1 MMDILRQAWQHGTEA
16 AAELIIAVLI
26 FVWYIR
32 HIINGVTQ

>member
-1 MMDILRQAWQHGTEA
+1 MMDILRQAWQQGTEA
-16 AAELIIAVLI
+16 ASELIIAVLI

>member
-1 MMDILRQAWQHGTEA
+1 MMDILRQAWQGTEA

>member
-1 MMDILRQAWQHGTEA
+1 MIDILRQAWQQGTEA

>member
-1 MMDILRQAWQHGTEA
+1 MMDILRQAWQQGTEA

>member
-1 MMDILRQAWQHGTEA
+1 MIEFIKRILQQGTEA

>member
-1 MMDILRQAWQHGTEA
+1 MMDILRHAWQQGTEA

>member
-1 MMDILRQAWQHGTEA
+1 MDILRQAWQQGTEA
-16 AAELIIAVLI
+16 VAELIIAVLI